1 MPSIFTYL
9 SNRLCD
15 HFFTLS
21 NFIISRKEESV
32 TFSKV
37 SSALGH
43 RCRRHDTLI
52 GVQLA
57 AKMTAFLAFGKA
69 FSNLINNLTALIATV
84 SSSLL
89 DHFIAHFVLQLL
101 LLVKFGSV
109 RKGVHVTLCL
119 LAQLVD
125 RVSQELIRWAN
136 GQVRL
141 IGVILP
147 GKLTAIVSLFLH
159 HLAFWDHLTRQ
170 HCSVRELVDGEH
182 LLTLGLLG
190 NRHS

>member
-1 MPSIFTYL
+1 MLINTFFPKLAMPSIFTYL

-89 DHFIAHFVLQLL
+89 DHFIAHFVRQ
-101 LLVKFGSV
+101 S
-109 RKGVHVTLCL
+109 
-119 LAQLVD
+119 LAISLNLKNI
-125 RVSQELIRWAN
+125 SQEFM
-136 GQVRL
+136 
-141 IGVILP
+141 
-147 GKLTAIVSLFLH
+147 KEKTKM
-159 HLAFWDHLTRQ
+159 HL
-170 HCSVRELVDGEH
+170 
-182 LLTLGLLG
+182 
-190 NRHS
+190 